1 MAARTLDA
9 FSTELASAGGGPSTT
24 DGSPSQGS
32 QAQFDNT
39 IGSATTLVSGVPGTI
54 VPTNNAVT
62 VDDLVA
68 MLAYELGPAV
78 DFVAA
83 MSNVNGL
90 TQPSGAPT
98 DLSVAISDLVTWL
111 HTELGATADIAAAIA
126 AINARTEGS
135 ATSLADAITALI
147 ATIPPSGA

>member
-1 MAARTLDA
+1 
-9 FSTELASAGGGPSTT
+9 
-24 DGSPSQGS
+24 
-32 QAQFDNT
+32 
-39 IGSATTLVSGVPGTI
+39 
-54 VPTNNAVT
+54 
-62 VDDLVA
+62 
-68 MLAYELGPAV
+68 MLAYELGPAT

-90 TQPSGAPT
+90 TQPSGGAPT

-147 ATIPPSGA
+147 ATIPPGA